1 MQKCSGEKLLRQNLH
16 PKLFDFQIIQHE
28 EKLTNKKKL
37 YGMLF
42 SFQRTF
48 VLESSLAASITG
60 MCNESTHWDW
70 ISICECARAVVR
82 KLLFGYKTL
91 WSLMKRTYYPL
102 VLTWLHG
109 KDETVVRL
117 TVQYFHNILSYKAN
131 MPQGAVHHLIYF
143 ILMP

>member
-16 PKLFDFQIIQHE
+16 PKVFDFQIIRRV

-60 MCNESTHWDW
+60 MCNESTH
-70 ISICECARAVVR
+70 
-82 KLLFGYKTL
+82 
-91 WSLMKRTYYPL
+91 
-102 VLTWLHG
+102 
-109 KDETVVRL
+109 
-117 TVQYFHNILSYKAN
+117 
-131 MPQGAVHHLIYF
+131 
-143 ILMP
+143 